1 MQAILRNTRSTLFPR
16 ALTSLHKGPLYSL
29 QSRFFAKVA
38 KGPNSVQ
45 ADNKKLQIEWAD
57 GQTSSFHHYWLRD
70 HCRCSSCFHA
80 ITKQRLVDT
89 YLIPPEIV
97 AKDVN
102 LVADKVQVQW
112 SHQDHTSEYS
122 LEWLRDHSYD
132 PKLKVETTSRK
143 KVVWDRSIASNPPIV
158 QYDDIMSS
166 EDSLRQWLNNID
178 IYGFSFV
185 DNVPKSKERTE
196 ELARKIC
203 FVRETHYG
211 GFWDFT
217 ADLAHGDTAY
227 TTLPLNSHTDN
238 TYFTDPSGLQMFHLL
253 EFDGKGGESV
263 FVDGLNVAQK
273 LRESHPDSYEFLSNT
288 RIVTHSAGDEHVF
301 INPTPRGYPILNHDP
316 MTGELYQIRFNNDDR
331 STLDYLAGE
340 DVERFYKA
348 LRNWN
353 DILRQPQSEYQIQLE
368 PGRVVVFNNWRV
380 LHGRT
385 AFVGHRRLIGCYLNW
400 DDYNSK
406 LKVLNNEKNV

>member
-1 MQAILRNTRSTLFPR
+1 MAKPATCNSPFVHLFPTPR
-16 ALTSLHKGPLYSL
+16 TKPRYLSTSHL
-29 QSRFFAKVA
+29 F
-38 KGPNSVQ
+38 
-45 ADNKKLQIEWAD
+45 
-57 GQTSSFHHYWLRD
+57 WLRD
-70 HCRCSSCFHA
+70 HCRCPACFHA
-80 ITKQRLVDT
+80 VTKQRLVDT
-89 YLIPPEIV
+89 YLIPQEIA
-97 AKDVN
+97 AKNIN
-102 LVADKVQVQW
+102 LQDNKVQIQW
-112 SHQDHTSEYS
+112 SHQDHVSEYS
-122 LEWLRDHSYD
+122 LEWLRNHSYD
-132 PKLKVETTSRK
+132 PKLNVEASSRK

-158 QYDDIMSS
+158 QYNEVMSS
-166 EDSLRQWLNNID
+166 KEGLRQWLNNID

-185 DNVPKSKERTE
+185 DNVPKSKELTE

-217 ADLAHGDTAY
+217 ANLAHGDTAY
-227 TTLPLNSHTDN
+227 TTLPLNCHTDN

-253 EFDGKGGESV
+253 EFDGKGGESI
-263 FVDGLNVAQK
+263 FVDGLSVAQK
-273 LRESHPDSYEFLSNT
+273 LREQQPDSYETLSKI
-288 RIVTHSAGDEHVF
+288 RVVTHSAGDEEVF

-331 STLDYLAGE
+331 STLDYLTTE
-340 DVERFYKA
+340 EVEKFYKA
-348 LRNWN
+348 LRDWN

-385 AFVGHRRLIGCYLNW
+385 SFVGHRRLIGCYLNW

-406 LKVLNNEKNV
+406 LKVLNDEKRV